1 MDYRDGVDLL
11 TITENRSRTQQERK
25 GKMRKKICVLL
36 LSVLA
41 ITATPHT
48 SWGYWDPNLAVDE
61 LVTAYYDAVDSG
73 YGDQILNSYDAS
85 AACSAIWEIYVHNY
99 NTDETGEEQIVPVY
113 NDYSGDEAVRAAADI
128 CVNKLGFTPLRDN
141 HYRLCPYNTSC
152 VGDYMD
158 AALGC
163 MFVLVGDNSDLWY
176 NDDRWGSLDWYMF
189 GRDLMPLNEAADTL
203 RNLFCTAND
212 GGGGTFWDTIYIP
225 DALDMAYLEDVYNDA
240 RSDNL
245 GELIRDSYDSL
256 PQCAAIYETYNA
268 LSQLGYFWHDYI
280 QVPDW
285 LGGGTMLPFR
295 DMYWDYAVYFC
306 TDVMGFDAR
315 RADNPCPDNTLCSG
329 TWEDAFVGCMAL
341 TLGMADGDISE
352 ITELVENSLEVG
364 YWYEDP
370 RAYFCRG
377 GGDGDSEFW
386 YSLINGP
393 GGGSGSTCTSAARLN
408 CERAAVILQILAL
421 SIAYTVEQ
429 DPSAESFLWD
439 ELFVRTD
446 TDFIV
451 HEILSR
457 NLFGMNLGTFRE
469 LFGTAETA
477 FYSIATDV
485 VSEYFDCFT
494 QHAHDLQSLYQT
506 MMDRGWEEVAYYID
520 DILNECAA
528 GGTSCPYSCNPVAC
542 QNSYGR
548 PGVWGIYQCSQCPDT
563 GYDSAYFSPNE
574 PRTFVNQC
582 FYDGVNGQGS
592 NSTGTYEFGRG
603 ACGYRLDL
611 EQIYM

>member
-1 MDYRDGVDLL
+1 
-11 TITENRSRTQQERK
+11 
-25 GKMRKKICVLL
+25 MRKKICVLL

-41 ITATPHT
+41 IIATPHT

-73 YGDQILNSYDAS
+73 YGDQILNSYNAS

-128 CVNKLGFTPLRDN
+128 CINKLGFTPLRDN
-141 HYRLCPYNTSC
+141 RYRLCPYNTSC

-189 GRDLMPLNEAADTL
+189 GLDLMPPNEAADTL

-240 RSDNL
+240 RSDDL
-245 GELIRDSYDSL
+245 GVLIRDSYDSL

-285 LGGGTMLPFR
+285 LGGGTMRPFR

-329 TWEDAFVGCMAL
+329 TWE
-341 TLGMADGDISE
+341 
-352 ITELVENSLEVG
+352 
-364 YWYEDP
+364 
-370 RAYFCRG
+370 FCRG